1 MVTSIL
7 IAFKVIKYETAHCC
21 LFFQY
26 KDLNLI
32 FDLKNIPFISLLI
45 DFPVALFQG
54 PVEIISD
61 IMPRAEPHKQPEQF
75 DSLKKQPTIH

>member
-1 MVTSIL
+1 MKL
-7 IAFKVIKYETAHCC
+7 PTAV

-32 FDLKNIPFISLLI
+32 FDLKYSIYISLLI

-54 PVEIISD
+54 PVEIISESVQD
-61 IMPRAEPHKQPEQF
+61 IFGALSIPKGW
-75 DSLKKQPTIH
+75 

>member
-1 MVTSIL
+1 M
-7 IAFKVIKYETAHCC
+7 
-21 LFFQY
+21 
-26 KDLNLI
+26 
-32 FDLKNIPFISLLI
+32 I

>member
-1 MVTSIL
+1 MKL
-7 IAFKVIKYETAHCC
+7 PTAV

-32 FDLKNIPFISLLI
+32 FDLKYSIYISLLI
-45 DFPVALFQG
+45 DFPDALFQD

>member
-1 MVTSIL
+1 MKL
-7 IAFKVIKYETAHCC
+7 PTAV

-26 KDLNLI
+26 KDLNHIL
-32 FDLKNIPFISLLI
+32 DLKYSIYISLLI
-45 DFPVALFQG
+45 DFPDALFQD

>member
-1 MVTSIL
+1 MKL
-7 IAFKVIKYETAHCC
+7 PTAV

-32 FDLKNIPFISLLI
+32 FDLKYSIYISLLI
-45 DFPVALFQG
+45 DFPDALFQG

-75 DSLKKQPTIH
+75 DSLKKKPTIHWKKM

>member
-1 MVTSIL
+1 MKL
-7 IAFKVIKYETAHCC
+7 PTAV

-32 FDLKNIPFISLLI
+32 FDLKYSIYISLLI
-45 DFPVALFQG
+45 DFPDALFQG

-61 IMPRAEPHKQPEQF
+61 IMPRAELHKQPEQF

>member
-1 MVTSIL
+1 MKL
-7 IAFKVIKYETAHCC
+7 PTAV

-32 FDLKNIPFISLLI
+32 FDLKYSIYISLLI
-45 DFPVALFQG
+45 DFPDALFQG

-61 IMPRAEPHKQPEQF
+61 IMPRAEPHKKPEQF

>member
-1 MVTSIL
+1 MKL
-7 IAFKVIKYETAHCC
+7 PTAV

-32 FDLKNIPFISLLI
+32 FDLKYSIYISLLI
-45 DFPVALFQG
+45 DFPDALFQG

-75 DSLKKQPTIH
+75 DSLKKKPTIH

>member
-1 MVTSIL
+1 MKL
-7 IAFKVIKYETAHCC
+7 PTAV

-32 FDLKNIPFISLLI
+32 FDLKYSIYISLLI
-45 DFPVALFQG
+45 DFPDALFQD

-75 DSLKKQPTIH
+75 DSLKKQPTIHWKKM